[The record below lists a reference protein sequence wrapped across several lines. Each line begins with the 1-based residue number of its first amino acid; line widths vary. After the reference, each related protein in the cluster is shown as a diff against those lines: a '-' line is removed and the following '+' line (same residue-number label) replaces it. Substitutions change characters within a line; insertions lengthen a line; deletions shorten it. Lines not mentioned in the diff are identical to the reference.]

1 MYKATVKSARSLT
14 RNAGCL
20 DFRPEMTN
28 VATTPPPSSSVGDYV
43 KAIWELVGDGTGTA
57 STNEIAG
64 RLSVAP
70 ASVTNML
77 GRLREM
83 GLVDY
88 ERYHGASLTEE
99 GRAEALRLVRRHRL
113 IESFLLEHLGY
124 PWEEVHEEA
133 EHLEHVVS
141 DAFTERLAGFLGHPE
156 RDPHG
161 APIPA
166 ADGALPPEDSFPL
179 SEAEAGGRV
188 VVTRVENRD
197 AAALTYLWERGLV
210 PGRALKV
217 KEARELDGV
226 VTVEDEDGVVHPLG
240 TALARSVFVR
250 IPA

>member
-1 MYKATVKSARSLT
+1 MS
-14 RNAGCL
+14 
-20 DFRPEMTN
+20 N
-28 VATTPPPSSSVGDYV
+28 VMRTPSPSSSVGDYV
-43 KAIWELVGDGTGTA
+43 KAIWELGGGTGTA
-57 STNEIAG
+57 STKEISD

-77 GRLREM
+77 GRLRER

-88 ERYHGASLTEE
+88 ERYHGASLTDE
-99 GRAEALRLVRRHRL
+99 GHAEALRLVRRHRL
-113 IESFLLEHLGY
+113 IETFLLEHLGY

-133 EHLEHVVS
+133 EKLEHAVS
-141 DAFTERLAGFLGHPE
+141 DAFTERLAGFLGHPG

-166 ADGALPPEDSFPL
+166 ADGTLPPEDSLPL

-197 AAALTYLWERGLV
+197 AVALAYLWELGLV
-210 PGRALKV
+210 PGRALEI

-226 VTVEDEDGVVHPLG
+226 VTVQDEDGGVHTLG
-240 TALARSVFVR
+240 LSLALSIFVR
-250 IPA
+250 TPTA